1 VCRINSL
8 DDNEIRCTFATSF
21 PRYCVARFQLISC
34 QAILVDIYI
43 HLDNWE
49 SNSRL
54 MEDRG
59 WRLTESGVQQWD
71 GKGSAIALRVN
82 C

>member
-1 VCRINSL
+1 MKYVARL
-8 DDNEIRCTFATSF
+8 QRD
-21 PRYCVARFQLISC
+21 CVARFQLITC
-34 QAILVDIYI
+34 QAILVDIYIRI

-59 WRLTESGVQQWD
+59 WRLTESGFQQWD
-71 GKGSAIALRVN
+71 GKGSNAIALCVCKLLN
-82 C
+82 

>member
-1 VCRINSL
+1 MIMK
-8 DDNEIRCTFATSF
+8 
-21 PRYCVARFQLISC
+21 YVARLQRVSPVIAL
-34 QAILVDIYI
+34 LVSNSYHARSFLLIYI